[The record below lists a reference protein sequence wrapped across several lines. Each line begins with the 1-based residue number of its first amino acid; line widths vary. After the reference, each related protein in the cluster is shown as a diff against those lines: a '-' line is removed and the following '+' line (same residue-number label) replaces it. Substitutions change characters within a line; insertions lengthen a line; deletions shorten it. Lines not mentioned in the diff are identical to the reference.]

1 MINCQMENLIE
12 QQEEYSEMELSPV
25 PTYDGEITLASEGM
39 ENALSTFKDITE
51 SVCASITSWKQIDLE
66 MHRMDITF
74 NSMIAKL
81 DYDLDKYRASL
92 PVVERQ
98 LDFVN
103 QQIGRIMDHVLT
115 MDATTESE
123 MNMKMRLLDSAENYL
138 DKLSSMMMK
147 LV

>member
-1 MINCQMENLIE
+1 MENLIE
-12 QQEEYSEMELSPV
+12 QQEVYSEMEMSPV
-25 PTYDGEITLASEGM
+25 PTADGEITLTPEGM
-39 ENALSTFKDITE
+39 ENSLSKLKDITE

-66 MHRMDITF
+66 MHRMDFIF
-74 NSMIAKL
+74 NSMIAKF
-81 DYDLDKYRASL
+81 DYDLDKYRTSL

-138 DKLSSMMMK
+138 DKLSTMMMK

>member
-1 MINCQMENLIE
+1 MENLIE
-12 QQEEYSEMELSPV
+12 QQEVYSEMEMSPV
-25 PTYDGEITLASEGM
+25 PTVDGEITLTPEGM
-39 ENALSTFKDITE
+39 EKSLSTLKDITE
-51 SVCASITSWKQIDLE
+51 SVCTSITSWKQIDLE
-66 MHRMDITF
+66 MHRMDFIF
-74 NSMIAKL
+74 NSMIAKF
-81 DYDLDKYRASL
+81 DYDLDKYRTSL

-138 DKLSSMMMK
+138 DKLSTMMMK

>member
-1 MINCQMENLIE
+1 MENLIE
-12 QQEEYSEMELSPV
+12 QQEVYSEMEMSPV
-25 PTYDGEITLASEGM
+25 PTVDGEITLTPEGM
-39 ENALSTFKDITE
+39 ENSLSKLKDITE

-66 MHRMDITF
+66 MHRMDFIF
-74 NSMIAKL
+74 NSMIAKF
-81 DYDLDKYRASL
+81 DYDLDKYRTSL

-103 QQIGRIMDHVLT
+103 QQIGKIMDHVLT

-138 DKLSSMMMK
+138 DKLSTMMMK

>member
-1 MINCQMENLIE
+1 MENLIE
-12 QQEEYSEMELSPV
+12 QQEVYSEMEISPV
-25 PTYDGEITLASEGM
+25 PTVDGEITLTPEGM
-39 ENALSTFKDITE
+39 ENSLSKLKDITE

-66 MHRMDITF
+66 MHRMDFIF
-74 NSMIAKL
+74 NSMIAKF
-81 DYDLDKYRASL
+81 DYDLDKYRTSL

-138 DKLSSMMMK
+138 DKLSTMMMK

>member
-1 MINCQMENLIE
+1 ME
-12 QQEEYSEMELSPV
+12 MSPV
-25 PTYDGEITLASEGM
+25 PTVDGEITLTPEGM
-39 ENALSTFKDITE
+39 ENSLSKLKDITE

-66 MHRMDITF
+66 MHRMDFIF
-74 NSMIAKL
+74 NSMIAKF
-81 DYDLDKYRASL
+81 DYDLDKYRTSL

-138 DKLSSMMMK
+138 DKLSTMMMK

>member
-1 MINCQMENLIE
+1 MENLIE
-12 QQEEYSEMELSPV
+12 QQEVYSEMEMSPV
-25 PTYDGEITLASEGM
+25 PTVDGEITLTPEGM
-39 ENALSTFKDITE
+39 ENSLSKLKDITE

-66 MHRMDITF
+66 MHRMDFIF
-74 NSMIAKL
+74 NSMIAKF
-81 DYDLDKYRASL
+81 DYDLDKYRTSL

-138 DKLSSMMMK
+138 DKLSTMMMK

>member
-1 MINCQMENLIE
+1 MENLIE
-12 QQEEYSEMELSPV
+12 KQEVYSEMEMSPV
-25 PTYDGEITLASEGM
+25 PTVDGEITLTPEGM
-39 ENALSTFKDITE
+39 ENSLSKLKDITE

-66 MHRMDITF
+66 MHRMDFIF
-74 NSMIAKL
+74 NSMIAKF
-81 DYDLDKYRASL
+81 DYDLDKYRTSL

-103 QQIGRIMDHVLT
+103 QQIGKIMDHVLT

-138 DKLSSMMMK
+138 DKLSTMMMK